1 MMLPCFT
8 LPPGFQPPFEHCGY
22 ITCSESEIEGGA
34 LSLDSEVRPPGFQ
47 DRLGRLKAEPPC
59 ENHPGSLSLLLSS
72 VERGL
77 SED

>member
-8 LPPGFQPPFEHCGY
+8 LPPGFKPPFEPCGY
-22 ITCSESEIEGGA
+22 ITCSESETQGGTP
-34 LSLDSEVRPPGFQ
+34 SLDSEVRPPGFK
-47 DRLGRLKAEPPC
+47 DRLGCLKAEPPW
-59 ENHPGSLSLLLSS
+59 ENHSGCLSLLLSS